1 MFSLEGKVAVVTGAA
16 SGIGYATAKR
26 LLAAGAK
33 VVMCDLAD
41 AADKAE
47 ELGAI
52 FQQCDVSK
60 EDSVTALMQR
70 AIDDYGQLN
79 ILANIAGIPPSIE
92 TIEDATADAYAK
104 QFDINLMSQVF
115 GMREAAKRMAEG
127 GSIINF
133 ASLAAHRS
141 TEGVA
146 SYSAVKAA
154 TVALTRSGALEL
166 GSKGIRVN
174 AISPS
179 TTRTPM
185 GYPGKFPELS
195 APMNRI
201 AEPEEMAAIVHFL
214 ASDDA
219 SWVNGQTLIA
229 DGGMTSGVMPAIAQV
244 VNESA

>member
-1 MFSLEGKVAVVTGAA
+1 MFSLERKVAVVTGAA

-26 LLAAGAK
+26 LRAAGAN
-33 VVMCDLAD
+33 VVMSDLTD
-41 AADKAE
+41 AKEKAE
-47 ELGAI
+47 DLGVA
-52 FQQCDVSK
+52 FHQCDVSD
-60 EDSVTALMQR
+60 EGAVSELMQR
-70 AIDDYGQLN
+70 AIDEHGTLN
-79 ILANIAGIPPSIE
+79 IVANIAGIPPSME
-92 TIEDATADAYAK
+92 TIEEATAEAFSK
-104 QFDINLMSQVF
+104 QFNINLMSQVF
-115 GMREAAKRMAEG
+115 GMREAAKRMSDG

-141 TEGVA
+141 TAGVS

-154 TVALTRSGALEL
+154 TVAITRSGALEL

-185 GYPGKFPELS
+185 GYPGRFPELS
-195 APMNRI
+195 SPMNRI

-229 DGGMTSGVMPAIAQV
+229 DGGMTAGVMPAVAQII
-244 VNESA
+244 NEFK

>member
-26 LLAAGAK
+26 LRAAGTK
-33 VVMCDLAD
+33 VVMSDLTD
-41 AADKAE
+41 ATEKAE
-47 ELGAI
+47 DLGAV
-52 FQQCDVSK
+52 FHQCDVSN
-60 EDSVTALMQR
+60 EDAVSALMQR
-70 AIDDYGQLN
+70 AIDEHGQLN
-79 ILANIAGIPPSIE
+79 IVANIAGIPPSIE
-92 TIEDATADAYAK
+92 TIEETTAEAFSK

-115 GMREAAKRMAEG
+115 GMREAAKRMSGG

-141 TEGVA
+141 TAGVS

-154 TVALTRSGALEL
+154 TVAITRSGALEL
-166 GSKGIRVN
+166 GPKGIRVN

-195 APMNRI
+195 SPMKRI

-229 DGGMTSGVMPAIAQV
+229 DGGMTAGVMPAVAQI
-244 VNESA
+244 VNDSE